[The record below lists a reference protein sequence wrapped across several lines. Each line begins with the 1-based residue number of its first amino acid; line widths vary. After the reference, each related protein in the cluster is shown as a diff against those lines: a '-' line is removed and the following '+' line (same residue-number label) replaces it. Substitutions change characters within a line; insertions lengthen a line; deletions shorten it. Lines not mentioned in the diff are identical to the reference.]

1 MKAVAK
7 LLMFVLLVAS
17 VTSSANAQ
25 IELPM
30 LGDTSSGMISPRQE
44 RALGQEWLRLYRS
57 HVPTSSDHQIINYL
71 EDLMNKMAPHSQLQD
86 PNLSLVLVENDTINA
101 FAVPGGVIGIHTG
114 LIRSAQTE
122 HQLASVIA
130 HEMAHL
136 SQRHYARRLEQ
147 QKNMALPFYAALLG
161 SLVLAA
167 TTGSEAGMAGIMTT
181 QAAALDAQLR
191 FSRQNEQEA
200 DRIGMQTM
208 AQAGMDPRGAAEMFE
223 VMQQA
228 ARFNRRPPE
237 FLLTHPI
244 TERRIADARNRTL
257 DLGREES
264 FPDNLEFHLMRARVR
279 ANHAETP
286 QMAAQRFQSE
296 LDGRNRHPSANRY
309 GLALAHTRAGQTE
322 AARAAL
328 APLLEEEPE
337 RLTYQLLAADIDTEA
352 GKHDAAL
359 ARLEGLHK
367 QHPDSHAALMHYAE
381 GLMKAGQFAR
391 STELLENYSRQRRD
405 DPEVWYLLAEV
416 SGLAGN
422 ILQVHEARAEF
433 FILNGRY
440 NQAIRHLHHG
450 LRHTDSRY
458 RITLI
463 EERIKQTEEM
473 RRQAER
479 LM

>member
-1 MKAVAK
+1 VKAVAK
-7 LLMFVLLVAS
+7 LLAFVLLVTGMTGS
-17 VTSSANAQ
+17 VNAQ

-30 LGDTSSGMISPRQE
+30 LGDTSSSMISPRQE
-44 RALGQEWLRLYRS
+44 RILGQEWLRLYRS
-57 HVPTSSDHQIINYL
+57 QVPTSSDHQIIDYL
-71 EDLMNKMAPHSQLQD
+71 EELIDKMAPHSQLQD
-86 PNLSLVLVENDTINA
+86 PQLSLVLVENDTINA

-114 LIRSAQTE
+114 LIRVAQTE

-147 QKNMALPFYAALLG
+147 QQNMALPFYAALLG

-167 TTGSEAGMAGIMTT
+167 STGTEAGMAGLMST
-181 QAAALDAQLR
+181 QAAALDAHLR

-208 AQAGMDPRGAAEMFE
+208 ARAGMDPRGAAEMFE
-223 VMQQA
+223 IMHQS

-257 DLGREES
+257 DMGRET
-264 FPDNLEFHLMRARVR
+264 FPDNPEFHLMRARVQAAR
-279 ANHAETP
+279 AETP
-286 QMAAQRFQSE
+286 QIAAQRFQSE
-296 LDGRNRHPSANRY
+296 LDGRNRHPAANRY
-309 GLALAHTRAGQTE
+309 GLALAQNRAGQTE
-322 AARAAL
+322 AARSTL
-328 APLLEEEPE
+328 APLLEDEPE
-337 RLTYQLLAADIDTEA
+337 RLTYQLLAADIDIEE
-352 GKHDAAL
+352 GKHEAAL
-359 ARLEGLHK
+359 ARLAALHK
-367 QHPDSHAALMHYAE
+367 QHPDSHSVLMHLAE

-391 STELLENYSRQRRD
+391 SAELLENYSRQRRD
-405 DPEVWYLLAEV
+405 DPDVWYLLAEV
-416 SGLAGN
+416 SGLAGD

-433 FILNGRY
+433 FILNGNY
-440 NQAIRHLHHG
+440 NQAIRQLHHG
-450 LRHTDSRY
+450 LRHTDSHY

-463 EERIKQTEEM
+463 EERIKQSEEM